1 MAELEYAAD
10 SNSASERIMGSNP
23 IWSINNNERG
33 EWCKLVY
40 VLTNGKDYVYENE
53 LKPGEYLHTT
63 AVHKAKKFTYQ
74 GARAFKNRARKKYS
88 WVKDYYL
95 ADAENGEK
103 AYDKQQS
110 LNYKGNAN
118 AYIGKNDIEFDEKI
132 LDQIYEEAHNIIGL
146 AGWDMSQLNTYYN
159 ILSTALSKYDCA
171 ESDITHALQ
180 AYKEKH
186 GKRPQAHKIAKVGY
200 LLEEVRDKHKR
211 IKQSI
216 RYVQVME
223 DALTKNYSVGKLKEE
238 LAKVGNVPYKGRTE
252 YYDAVLGILG

>member
-1 MAELEYAAD
+1 ML
-10 SNSASERIMGSNP
+10 
-23 IWSINNNERG
+23 
-33 EWCKLVY
+33 Y

-53 LKPGEYLHTT
+53 LKPGEYLSTT
-63 AVHKAKKFTYQ
+63 SSAKAKKFTYQ
-74 GARAFKNRARKKYS
+74 SARAFKNQSRKKYA
-88 WVKDYYL
+88 WAKNFYL
-95 ADAENGEK
+95 AEVNTGEK
-103 AYDKQQS
+103 VSDKKQS

-118 AYIGKNDIEFDEKI
+118 AYIGQNDIEFDEKI

-159 ILSTALSKYDCA
+159 ILTAALSKYDCA

-180 AYKEKH
+180 MYKEKH

-223 DALTKNYSVGKLKEE
+223 DALTKNYSIGKLKEE
-238 LAKVGNVPYKGRTE
+238 LAKAGNVPYKGRTE
-252 YYDAVLGILG
+252 YYDAVMSILG